1 MFKIEFTPE
10 SLDDMSMLRKHER
23 RRIFGEIEKQLK
35 HQPEHETRNR
45 KKLRPN
51 QIAEWELCVDNF
63 RIFYDIDK
71 DEKTV
76 KIATVGYKIGSK
88 LFIHGEEYEL

>member
-1 MFKIEFTPE
+1 M
-10 SLDDMSMLRKHER
+10 SLLRKHER
-23 RRIFGEIEKQLK
+23 RRRFDEIEKQLK
-35 HQPEHETRNR
+35 HQPAHETRHR

-51 QIAEWELCVDNF
+51 QIAEWELRVDNF

-71 DEKTV
+71 DGKIV
-76 KIATVGYKIGSK
+76 KIATIGYKIGSK